1 MKVNLQ
7 LINSLYLSGKIN
19 KKRLG
24 QLLLKY
30 LTDKN
35 TVGTADGGDGSGNFG
50 HSGRPGKVGGSSSE
64 AATVDFAK
72 EVLKDKNLNGVK
84 LEKEFGITTKEFTD
98 RINNWMSK
106 GKMIFKSQE
115 AYEAAKKD
123 LQNSS
128 ISEEQK
134 KKISRAIAR
143 QELVQYAVD
152 KFTKNKSI
160 EENKTGTNK
169 EAIARE
175 NKTENINTSIDYG
188 NLKRIEDFE
197 NRMPEKL
204 RKLGEDSFED
214 AIGILNS
221 GDYLTKNDFDKTIG
235 YMDSYGLLDYS
246 TVFENRPP
254 ERQLYSNRSLLR
266 MRATPKIYME
276 MCNKR
281 IAGILKENNGSFE
294 NEEAIGELAHI
305 LDGYKS
311 ASKVLD
317 MTKDLQIIGSDSKAI
332 EYKKT
337 IDNYPIKDISNVV
350 DKLLISDEK
359 LEELKT
365 KYVSLD
371 NRAYQQYNGY
381 GNLKTNITDDEYKKL
396 SEKYSLSKS
405 LLKSIMEP
413 NDFDQFEKRKNWDTF
428 AKDINKYTISYENRL
443 KGDALKKTI
452 GLINDA
458 PVTEGVMYRGFSTGT
473 PFTNKLAQMPVGKTV
488 NMPTPRSFTANLD
501 IAAYCTGSDNP
512 VIMRVKGGFK
522 GLFINNLSNFPDQ
535 AEILTTGKFKIT
547 SNEVNK
553 NGVRIIDVEQLNTQK
568 PKDSLSI
575 NKQPTKNE
583 VVESR
588 QKMLEIID
596 RLISI
601 NNAINKLKKNSTP
614 LIQTTDEVEEA
625 KKSEEKTNEEIKRL
639 LNKLVHLKNEDYD
652 NYSYGNF
659 DKQIEKLNQ
668 SEDNNMDKENIK
680 KALKEVAIKTLDI
693 HNKDLMRKIA
703 DNVRKSKDAE
713 KKKVRSPSEQKIL
726 ELLNPEEIE
735 IWDRDD
741 DMPIDTDDEDVEN
754 KKAENN
760 EDDDEDDSELGD
772 KIEDY
777 LDEDDGGVSTF

>member
-7 LINSLYLSGKIN
+7 LINSLYLSGKID

-64 AATVDFAK
+64 TATVDFAK

-115 AYEAAKKD
+115 AYESAKKD

-152 KFTKNKSI
+152 KFTKNKNS
-160 EENKTGTNK
+160 EENKTDENK
-169 EAIARE
+169 EAIAKE
-175 NKTENINTSIDYG
+175 NKTENINTSFDYE

-204 RKLGEDSFED
+204 RKLGEDSFKD
-214 AIGILNS
+214 ALEILNS
-221 GDYLTKNDFDKTIG
+221 GDYLTKDDFNKTIR
-235 YMDSYGLLDYS
+235 YMDRYGLLDYS
-246 TVFENRPP
+246 TVFEDRPP

-266 MRATPKIYME
+266 MRTTPKIYME

-281 IAGILKENNGSFE
+281 IAGILKENNGSLE

-311 ASKVLD
+311 ASEVLD
-317 MTKDLQIIGSDSKAI
+317 MTKDLQIIGTDSKAI
-332 EYKKT
+332 EYKKMV
-337 IDNYPIKDISNVV
+337 DNYPIKDISNVV

-365 KYVSLD
+365 KYLSLD
-371 NRAYQQYNGY
+371 YRAYQQYNGY
-381 GNLKTNITDDEYKKL
+381 GNLKTNITDEEYKNL

-413 NDFDQFEKRKNWDTF
+413 NEFNQFEKRKNWDTF

-473 PFTNKLAQMPVGKTV
+473 AFTSKLAQMPVGKTV

-547 SNEVNK
+547 SNQVNK

-575 NKQPTKNE
+575 KPQPTKNE

-601 NNAINKLKKNSTP
+601 NNMVNKLKKNNTP
-614 LIQTTDEVEEA
+614 LIQTTNEVEEA

-652 NYSYGNF
+652 NHNYGNF

-693 HNKDLMRKIA
+693 YNKDLMRKIA

-713 KKKVRSPSEQKIL
+713 KKKVRSPSEQKML

-741 DMPIDTDDEDVEN
+741 DMPIDTEDEDIEN
-754 KKAENN
+754 KKPEDN
-760 EDDDEDDSELGD
+760 EDDDDELDGV
-772 KIEDY
+772 IEDY